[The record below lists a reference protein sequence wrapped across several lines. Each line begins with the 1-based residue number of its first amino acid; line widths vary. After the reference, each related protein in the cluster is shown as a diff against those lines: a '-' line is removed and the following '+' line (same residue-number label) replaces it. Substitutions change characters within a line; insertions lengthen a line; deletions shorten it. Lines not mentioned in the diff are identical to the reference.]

1 MSSIEKSLEGP
12 RNVLSTVSTD
22 SFTEYID
29 QYREYRG
36 YVDNTTTL
44 LGKMNINMPKKDEYS
59 KDECIIINIYIYI
72 VVGRIKNLVFNP
84 LSESLDTMDN
94 MTDLLDRVMNL
105 ITDLPRNL
113 KNVSDFNYDN
123 FDNVINGY
131 EDWIL
136 DIIN

>member
-59 KDECIIINIYIYI
+59 KDECIIINIYI
-72 VVGRIKNLVFNP
+72 
-84 LSESLDTMDN
+84 
-94 MTDLLDRVMNL
+94 
-105 ITDLPRNL
+105 
-113 KNVSDFNYDN
+113 
-123 FDNVINGY
+123 
-131 EDWIL
+131 
-136 DIIN
+136 